1 MQCRYVDVNDANIIE
16 HRGVAQQY
24 SSGLACTNELGSKYN
39 AVNINNKLMKICAL
53 PTVGGQGQMGFV
65 VATALWFCDK
75 ADRRP

>member
-1 MQCRYVDVNDANIIE
+1 MSLFLIA
-16 HRGVAQQY
+16 
-24 SSGLACTNELGSKYN
+24 ELVVFHFLYAFFGYSKYN